1 MSTPK
6 SFKPES
12 FLKTLQNVSKTAAA
26 HSSDP
31 VKDLKSPDDKG
42 HKEIPEQ
49 ADGNATT
56 YNQPSSSQNPNKT
69 SDGGPSNPGNNDPAP
84 SNESPESVRS
94 GDEEDK
100 GYTSHDKKLASAKKR
115 GSELLASLRGA
126 GKKTASAPSDSQPQQ
141 KQQTGE
147 QNDQLTPEYHFKI
160 ASYVLQNEDLA
171 QKVHELMEEDIGAQ
185 HAKLAMANALAM
197 EEGYAS
203 YHHKVAS
210 LQQQES
216 QMTEEELRDS
226 QFLQAVHGKKLSSD
240 YSEKDELVKLAY
252 KNAAMEAEGLMGQGL
267 DDPNASVEDYPLAG
281 AGEEASIEEI
291 IATLD
296 MMLQAG
302 EITEEEYQ
310 MVLAELEQGMAMEGQ
325 DEMAKMANDIYEK
338 SKAK

>member
-12 FLKTLQNVSKTAAA
+12 FLKTLQTVSKTAAA

-42 HKEIPEQ
+42 YKEIPEQ

-56 YNQPSSSQNPNKT
+56 YNQPSNSQNPNKT

-84 SNESPESVRS
+84 SNESPDQVRS

-100 GYTSHDKKLASAKKR
+100 SYTSHDKKLASAKKR
-115 GSELLASLRGA
+115 GSELLASLRTA
-126 GKKTASAPSDSQPQQ
+126 GKKTAGASESGNDTPERKDD
-141 KQQTGE
+141 
-147 QNDQLTPEYHFKI
+147 DQLSPAFHFKI

-171 QKVHELMEEDIGAQ
+171 QKVHDLMEEDVGAEQ
-185 HAKLAMANALAM
+185 AKLAMANALAM

-240 YSEKDELVKLAY
+240 YSDKDALVKLAY
-252 KNAAMEAEGLMGQGL
+252 QNGAMEAEGLMGAGL
-267 DDPNASVEDYPLAG
+267 AAPDASVEDYPLAG

-325 DEMAKMANDIYEK
+325 DEMAKVANYIYEK
-338 SKAK
+338 SKVK